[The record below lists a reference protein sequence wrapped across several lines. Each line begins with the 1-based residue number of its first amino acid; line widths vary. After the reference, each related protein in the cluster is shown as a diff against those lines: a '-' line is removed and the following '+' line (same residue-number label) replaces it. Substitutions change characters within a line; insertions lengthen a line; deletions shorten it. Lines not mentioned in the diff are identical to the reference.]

1 MKKIYLLIAS
11 VTLFV
16 LAKSQTPVPMLS
28 QPGLTYTENFSDI
41 ANWTFNGT
49 TGTFSSGTGSAP
61 WKGNAGAAGSG
72 IPTPAVMTTST
83 LAFSSGSTGGVQK
96 GTGIIQFLTTGTTA
110 NTTSL
115 GFDFFMDFTGVNAG
129 TLSFNAATVFN
140 STGDRVGT
148 LRVYASTDGS
158 NWTQLTGANLPYV
171 ATNNVA
177 GSASIT
183 SILLPATFNG
193 SPTARLRF
201 YYHNGD
207 ANGTTGS
214 RPKIS
219 IDDLT
224 VTATNSQTPT
234 PSIIVSPI
242 SLTGFSAT
250 TGAPSLSQSFTA
262 SGSNLTDN
270 ILITPSSSYEVSL
283 NNSTFLTSL
292 TLNQSGGTLNN
303 TTVYV
308 RIKSS
313 ASPGTANGSVALTSG
328 TGTGNASNS
337 VSLSGTVVGLINLAA
352 SPYIQNFNGI
362 GTGLPTGITVRTGA
376 TASAIGAEAAFAIAP
391 ATWNNT
397 GGGFK
402 NFASGNNDQGVTQNT
417 ATDRAV
423 GVRQVSGTDPGAGF
437 VFQISNTTGK
447 INFTLDFNL
456 QSLDASS
463 PRITT
468 WRVDYGFGINPSSF
482 VVPTTTGTLTTGGS
496 TFSNNP
502 IHVDFG
508 NVLDNQSGV
517 VTVRIVTVTPTSGS
531 GNRPSTGID
540 DFTLTW
546 EDPTAK
552 TFSLDATAINFP
564 LTNAGNSNTS
574 SYKIVSQTNLDHPID
589 IVATAPYTVSTD
601 NVTFVSN
608 LSVAPADA
616 FNKTIYVKFAPVA
629 AGVYPGTITHTSDGA
644 VSKIINISG
653 EAVDPNALTFNF
665 NTCSVS
671 NIPGSGFLSIN
682 ITGAQKWKCSQF
694 GRNGTNGVDVNGFAN
709 GAAQTNDAWLIS
721 PALNLNNIVNLAVLS
736 FYSRGE
742 FTGPKI
748 QLYVSTTYD
757 GSSVPD
763 LADWTE
769 LNGNFP
775 TPPGTATTTWTFSDN
790 IDLSLYK
797 SAPKVY
803 IAFRYTSSAALNAA
817 RWSVD
822 DIAITDQSTLLT
834 VNPNQLNFGEVSV
847 GVNSSSQSVS
857 LTAIGSNDL
866 TLTPPAGYQ
875 VSSDNINFSTSSMEI
890 DQATAA
896 AGTTFYVRFSPLVKA
911 LKVEGSINVT
921 ADGLNKDIV
930 ALTGSSFPKSETFDV
945 ACYNISFFGAG
956 STNSATPEQI
966 ATQVGNISTVMQK
979 LNADVIG
986 IEEMSNDAA
995 LDQLVATL
1003 PGYSRVVSNRWSYSF
1018 NPPDPDF
1025 PPQKIGF
1032 IYNTATMNLS
1042 VDEPPRVMF
1051 ESLYDSARLNLTN
1064 HRLTDYPTGT
1074 PSSFWASGR
1083 LPFMATFNAT
1093 IDGVT
1098 QKIRVVVI
1106 HAKSGGDADGY
1117 IRRQYDTKLLK
1128 DSLDAFYSNDK
1139 VILVGDYN
1147 DRMVTSIYIG
1157 HPSSYQPFV
1166 DDVVNYDILTKPL
1179 DQAGKTSFPGDN
1191 GMIDHIT
1198 ITNDLVNEYISNSTD
1213 VEDART
1219 YIANYNSVTAS
1230 DHLPVIS
1237 RFQFCKLTCPANI
1250 TTPNITGQCGATVNF
1265 NVSSTFSCGTV
1276 TAVPAS
1282 GSFFPIGTTTVNV
1295 TASNGETCSFTV
1307 TVNDN
1312 QDPSISCT
1320 GNQTKNTDLNIC
1332 GYTVVGN
1339 EFNATASDNCEGA
1352 TIINDYNSSNSLVGA
1367 IFDKGITTV
1376 KWTATDAAGNTS
1388 TCSFTVTVEDHQLPS
1403 IAAPGN
1409 ATVNTNAGTCY
1420 ATSVSLGSATSSDN
1434 CPGQKVGNDAPSQFP
1449 KGVTTVVWTVTDA
1462 SGNTSTAAQTVTVVD
1477 NENPVITSCLS
1488 VPVQC
1493 YASSG
1498 TYTIPAIAASDNCGE
1513 VTYSYSITGATSRS
1527 GSTSNASGS
1536 FNVGNSTIAWAAT
1549 DGAGNTATCQTI
1561 VTVNPNLTVS
1571 IPDAFAL
1578 SSGTLANTVYIG
1590 YSPASSITMTA
1601 SASGGTPGYLYNWS
1615 SGSTSSTATVSP
1627 VVNTTYTVTVTDQK
1641 GCTGTATNQIKVMD
1655 IRGGKKLDKVIVCHT
1670 QSGIPKT
1677 MEVSQSETAIHLSH
1691 GDMLGAC
1698 GATSGAITKSSFE
1711 KEAILASK
1719 LAIVAMPNPSAKGF
1733 MLNVS
1738 ADAGSQLMLRVMD
1751 ISGRIIETKNIT
1763 SNQSIRIGDN
1773 YHAGMYFAEVVQGNE
1788 RKIVKLVKI
1797 Q

>member
-1 MKKIYLLIAS
+1 MKKIYLLAA
-11 VTLFV
+11 TLIFFV
-16 LAKSQTPVPMLS
+16 LANSQTPVPMSS
-28 QPGLTYTENFSDI
+28 QPSLTYTENFADI

-49 TGTFSSGTGSAP
+49 TGTFSTGVGSAP
-61 WKGNAGAAGSG
+61 WKGNPGAAGSG
-72 IPTPAVMTTST
+72 IPTPTVMTTST
-83 LAFSSGSTGGVQK
+83 LAFTTGSTGGVQK
-96 GTGIIQFLTTGTTA
+96 GTQLIQFLTTGTTA

-115 GFDFFMDFTGVNAG
+115 GFDLFLDFTNVNAG

-148 LRVYASTDGS
+148 LRVYASTDGTT
-158 NWTQLTGANLPYV
+158 WTQLTGGNLPYV

-183 SILLPATFNG
+183 GIALPASFNG

-207 ANGTTGS
+207 ANGTAGS

-224 VTATNSQTPT
+224 ITATNNSNPT
-234 PSIIVSPI
+234 PSISVVPS

-250 TGAPSLSQSFTA
+250 SGTPSSSQSFTA
-262 SGSNLTDN
+262 SGANLTDN
-270 ILITPSSSYEVSL
+270 ISITPTGPYEVSL
-283 NNSTFLTSL
+283 NNSSFSPSV
-292 TLNQSGGTLNN
+292 TLNQSGGTVSN

-313 ASPGTANGSVALTSG
+313 ASPGAANGSVSLTSG
-328 TGTGNASNS
+328 TASNS
-337 VSLSGTVVGLINLAA
+337 VSLSGTVIGLINLVT
-352 SPYIQNFNGI
+352 SPYVQNFNGI
-362 GTGLPTGITVRTGA
+362 GSGLANGITVRTGS
-376 TASAIGAEAAFAIAP
+376 TASAIGAEATFATAT

-397 GGGFK
+397 SGGFK

-417 ATDRAV
+417 ATDRAI
-423 GVRQVSGTDPGAGF
+423 GVRQVAGTDPGAGF
-437 VFQISNTTGK
+437 VFQIANTSGK

-468 WRVDYGFGINPSSF
+468 WRVDYGFGVNPSSF
-482 VVPTTTGTLTTGGS
+482 IVPTTTGTLTTGGS

-508 NVLDNQSGV
+508 NALDNQSGI
-517 VTVRIVTVTPTSGS
+517 VTIRIVALTASSGS
-531 GNRPSTGID
+531 GNRASTGVD
-540 DFTLTW
+540 DLTLTW
-546 EDPTAK
+546 EDPSAK

-564 LTNAGNSNTS
+564 LTNITNNNVS
-574 SYKIVSQTNLDHPID
+574 SYKILSQTNLDHPID
-589 IVATAPYTVSTD
+589 IVATAPYTISTD
-601 NVTFVSN
+601 NSTFVSN
-608 LSVAPADA
+608 LSIAPADA
-616 FNKTIYVKFAPVA
+616 FNKPIYVKFAPVA
-629 AGVYPGTITHTSDGA
+629 TGVYPGTITHTSEGA
-644 VSKIINISG
+644 ASKVINLSG

-665 NTCSVS
+665 NSCSVS

-682 ITGAQKWKCSQF
+682 ITGAQKWKCSQY
-694 GRNGTNGVDVNGFAN
+694 GRNGTNGADVNGFAN

-742 FTGPKI
+742 FTGPKL

-757 GSSVPD
+757 GSSVPN

-775 TPPGTATTTWTFSDN
+775 TPPGSATTTWTFSDN
-790 IDLSLYK
+790 IDLSAYK
-797 SAPKVY
+797 VAPKVY

-834 VNPNQLNFGEVSV
+834 VNPTQLNFGEISV
-847 GVNSSSQSVS
+847 GANSSSQAVS
-857 LTAIGSNDL
+857 FKAIGSNDL

-875 VSSDNINFSTSSMEI
+875 ISTDNSSFTTSSIII
-890 DQATAA
+890 DQATAE
-896 AGTTFYVRFSPLVKA
+896 AGTTFYVRFSPVVKA
-911 LKVEGSINVT
+911 LKVEGNINVT

-995 LDQLVATL
+995 LAQLVATL
-1003 PGYSRVVSNRWSYSF
+1003 PGYSSVVSNRWSYSF
-1018 NPPDPDF
+1018 NPPDPNF

-1032 IYNTATMNLS
+1032 IYNTATMTLS
-1042 VDEPPRVMF
+1042 SEEPPRVMF
-1051 ESLYDSARLNLTN
+1051 ESLYDSARLNLPG

-1098 QKIRVVVI
+1098 KKVRVVVI
-1106 HAKSGGDADGY
+1106 HAKSGGDNDGY
-1117 IRRQYDTKLLK
+1117 IRRQYDAKLLK

-1139 VILVGDYN
+1139 VIIVGDYN
-1147 DRMVTSIYIG
+1147 DRMVTSIYTG
-1157 HPSSYQPFV
+1157 HVSSYLPFV
-1166 DDVVNYDILTKPL
+1166 NDTLVNYKILTYPL

-1198 ITNDLVNEYISNSTD
+1198 ITNDILNEYIPNSTD
-1213 VEDART
+1213 IEDART

-1237 RFQFCKLTCPANI
+1237 RFQFCKLTPPANI
-1250 TTPNITGQCGATVNF
+1250 VVSNTTDQCGAVVNF
-1265 NVSSTFSCGTV
+1265 NIGSTFSCGTV

-1282 GSFFPIGTTTVNV
+1282 GSFFPIGTTTVNI
-1295 TASNGETCSFTV
+1295 TASNGETSSFTV
-1307 TVNDN
+1307 TVNDTQN
-1312 QDPSISCT
+1312 PSITCV
-1320 GNQTKNTDLNIC
+1320 GNQTKNTNADVC
-1332 GYTVVGN
+1332 SYTVVGN
-1339 EFNATASDNCEGA
+1339 EFNATASDNCEG
-1352 TIINDYNSSNSLVGA
+1352 TTLINDYNNSSSLAGA
-1367 IFDKGITTV
+1367 VFSKGNTTV
-1376 KWTATDAAGNTS
+1376 IWTATDAVGNTS

-1403 IAAPGN
+1403 ITAPTN
-1409 ATVNTNAGTCY
+1409 VTVNTNAGVCN
-1420 ATSVSLGSATSSDN
+1420 ATGVSLGSATSSDN
-1434 CPGQKVGNDAPSQFP
+1434 CPGQTVSNNAPSTYP
-1449 KGVTTVVWTVTDA
+1449 KGTTTVTWTVTDA
-1462 SGNTSTAAQTVTVVD
+1462 SGNTNTASQTVTIVD
-1477 NENPVITSCLS
+1477 NEKPVITSCPT
-1488 VPVQC
+1488 VPLQC

-1498 TYTIPAIAASDNCGE
+1498 NYTIPAIIATDNCGT
-1513 VTYSYSITGATSRS
+1513 VTYSYSITGATTRS
-1527 GSTSNASGS
+1527 GSTSNASGA
-1536 FNVGNSTIAWAAT
+1536 FNVGTSTIAWTAT
-1549 DGAGNTATCQTI
+1549 DAAGNTATCQTTVI
-1561 VTVNPNLTVS
+1561 VNPNLTVT

-1590 YSPASSITMTA
+1590 YNPASSITMTA
-1601 SASGGTPGYLYNWS
+1601 NASGGTPGYTYNWS
-1615 SGSTSSTATVSP
+1615 SGSTASTATVSP
-1627 VVNTTYTVTVTDQK
+1627 TINTTYNVTVTDQQ
-1641 GCTGTATNQIKVMD
+1641 GCQVTASKQIKVMD
-1655 IRGGKKLDKVIVCHT
+1655 IRGGKKLEKVNICHT
-1670 QSGIPKT
+1670 GSMTLTVSPS
-1677 MEVSQSETAIHLSH
+1677 EVPTHLSH
-1691 GDMLGAC
+1691 GDMLGVC
-1698 GATSGAITKSSFE
+1698 GATSSAITKASIE
-1711 KEAILASK
+1711 KEEIVSK
-1719 LAIVAMPNPSAKGF
+1719 FAIVAMPNPSSKNF
-1733 MLNVS
+1733 TLNVVGNS
-1738 ADAGSQLMLRVMD
+1738 NAKLILRVTD
-1751 ISGRIIETKNIT
+1751 ISGRVIEVKNVVSGQT
-1763 SNQSIRIGDN
+1763 LRIGDN
-1773 YHAGMYFAEVVQGNE
+1773 YHTGMYFAELIQGNE

>member
-11 VTLFV
+11 VTFFV

-28 QPGLTYTENFSDI
+28 QTGLTYSENFSDI
-41 ANWTFNGT
+41 TNWTFNGT

-61 WKGNAGAAGSG
+61 WKGNPGAAGSG
-72 IPTPAVMTTST
+72 IPTPNVMTTST
-83 LAFSSGSTGGVQK
+83 LAFTTGSSGGVQK
-96 GTGIIQFLTTGTTA
+96 GTGVIQFLTTGTTA

-129 TLSFNAATVFN
+129 TLSFNAATAFN

-148 LRVYASTDGS
+148 LRVYASTDGA

-183 SILLPATFNG
+183 SIPLPVTFNG

-219 IDDLT
+219 IDDLI
-224 VTATNSQTPT
+224 VTATNSQNPT
-234 PSIIVSPI
+234 PSIVVSPI
-242 SLTGFSAT
+242 SLIGFSTT
-250 TGAPSLSQSFTA
+250 TGTPSLSQNFTA

-270 ILITPSSSYEVSL
+270 ILITPTSSYEVSTD
-283 NNSTFLTSL
+283 NSNFLPSV
-292 TLNQSGGTLNN
+292 TLNQSGGTVSN

-313 ASPGTANGSVALTSG
+313 ASPGAANGSIALTSG
-328 TGTGNASNS
+328 TASNS
-337 VSLSGTVVGLINLAA
+337 VSLSGTVIGLINLAA
-352 SPYIQNFNGI
+352 SPYAQNFNRI

-376 TASAIGAEAAFAIAP
+376 SATAIGTEAAFATAP
-391 ATWNNT
+391 ATWNST

-423 GVRQVSGTDPGAGF
+423 GVRQVAATDPGAGF
-437 VFQISNTTGK
+437 VFQIANTSGK

-468 WRVDYGFGINPSSF
+468 WRIDYGFGINPSSF
-482 VVPTTTGTLTTGGS
+482 IVPTTTGTLTTGGS

-508 NVLDNQSGV
+508 NALDNQSGV
-517 VTVRIVTVTPTSGS
+517 ITIRIVTLTGSSGS
-531 GNRPSTGID
+531 GNRATSGVD
-540 DFTLTW
+540 DFTLIW
-546 EDPTAK
+546 EDPAAK
-552 TFSLDATAINFP
+552 TFSLDATAISFP
-564 LTNAGNSNTS
+564 LTNIGNSNTS
-574 SYKIVSQTNLDHPID
+574 SYKIVSQTNLDQPID

-608 LSVAPADA
+608 LSIAAADA
-616 FNKTIYVKFAPVA
+616 FNKTIYVKFEPVA
-629 AGVYPGTITHTSDGA
+629 AGVYPGTITHTSNGA
-644 VSKIINISG
+644 VSKIINLSG

-682 ITGAQKWKCSQF
+682 ISGAQKWKCSQF

-709 GAAQTNDAWLIS
+709 GTAQTNDAWLIS

-757 GSSVPD
+757 GSSVPN

-775 TPPGTATTTWTFSDN
+775 TPPGTATTAWTFSDN

-834 VNPNQLNFGEVSV
+834 INPTQLSFGEISV
-847 GVNSSSQSVS
+847 GANSSSQSVS
-857 LTAIGSNDL
+857 FKAIGSNDL

-875 VSSDNINFSTSSMEI
+875 LSADNINFSTESIII

-896 AGTTFYVRFSPLVKA
+896 AGTTFYVRFSPITKA
-911 LKVEGSINVT
+911 LKVEGNINVT

-986 IEEMSNDAA
+986 IEEMSNNAA
-995 LDQLVATL
+995 LGQLVATL
-1003 PGYSRVVSNRWSYSF
+1003 PGYDSVVSTRWSYSF

-1032 IYNTATMNLS
+1032 IYNTSTMSLS

-1051 ESLYDSARLNLTN
+1051 ESLYDSARLNLPN

-1093 IDGVT
+1093 IDGVI
-1098 QKIRVVVI
+1098 QKIRIVVI

-1117 IRRQYDTKLLK
+1117 IRRQYDVKLLK
-1128 DSLDAFYSNDK
+1128 DSLDAFYPNDK
-1139 VILVGDYN
+1139 VILIGDYN
-1147 DRMVTSIYIG
+1147 DRMVTSIFTG

-1179 DQAGKTSFPGDN
+1179 DAAGKTSFPGDN

-1250 TTPNITGQCGATVNF
+1250 TASNTTGQCGATVNF
-1265 NVSSTFSCGTV
+1265 NIGSTFSCGTV

-1282 GSFFPIGTTTVNV
+1282 GSFFPIGTTTVNI

-1307 TVNDN
+1307 TVNDD
-1312 QDPSISCT
+1312 QHPSISCP
-1320 GNQTKNTDLNIC
+1320 GDQTKNTDLNVC
-1332 GYTVVGN
+1332 SYTVVAN
-1339 EFNATASDNCEGA
+1339 EFNATASDNCEG
-1352 TIINDYNSSNSLVGA
+1352 TTLINDYNSSSSLVGA

-1403 IAAPGN
+1403 ITAPGN
-1409 ATVNTNAGTCY
+1409 VNVNTNDGVCY
-1420 ATSVSLGSATSSDN
+1420 ATGVSLGSVTSSDN
-1434 CPGQKVGNDAPSQFP
+1434 CPGQTVGNDAPSQFP
-1449 KGVTTVVWTVTDA
+1449 KGVTTVVWTASDA
-1462 SGNTSTAAQTVTVVD
+1462 SGNTSTASQTVTVVD
-1477 NENPVITSCLS
+1477 NEKPVITSCPT
-1488 VPVQC
+1488 VPLQC

-1498 TYTIPAIAASDNCGE
+1498 NYTIPAIAANDNCGTI
-1513 VTYSYSITGATSRS
+1513 TYSYLITGATTRS

-1536 FNVGNSTIAWAAT
+1536 FDVGTNTIAWTAT
-1549 DGAGNTATCQTI
+1549 DGAGNTATCQTT
-1561 VTVNPNLTVS
+1561 VVVNPNLTVS

-1601 SASGGTPGYLYNWS
+1601 SASGGTPGYSYSWS
-1615 SGSTSSTATVSP
+1615 SGSITSTATVSP
-1627 VVNTTYTVTVTDQK
+1627 IVNTNYTVTITDSK
-1641 GCTGTATNQIKVMD
+1641 GCQAIATKQIKVMD
-1655 IRGGKKLDKVIVCHT
+1655 IRSGKKLDKVSVCHNGSAT
-1670 QSGIPKT
+1670 LS
-1677 MEVSQSETAIHLSH
+1677 VSQAETAIHLSH
-1691 GDMLGAC
+1691 GDMLGEC
-1698 GATSGAITKSSFE
+1698 GATSGAITKGSFE
-1711 KEAILASK
+1711 KEAISASK

-1733 MLNVS
+1733 MLNVTG
-1738 ADAGSQLMLRVMD
+1738 DAGSQLILRVMD
-1751 ISGRIIETKNIT
+1751 ISGRIVETKNLT
-1763 SNQSIRIGDN
+1763 SNQSIRVGDN
-1773 YHAGMYFAEVVQGNE
+1773 YRAGMYFAEIMQGNE
-1788 RKIVKLVKI
+1788 RKIVKLIKI